1 MDYKNRPVRYHS
13 LDIGWNIN
21 TGFGIQE
28 KSIREAQAT
37 VGDNNA
43 IHSLLRLT
51 IVFNVSPSNS
61 ESGPFSTGANP

>member
-1 MDYKNRPVRYHS
+1 MDYKNSPVRYRS

-21 TGFGIQE
+21 TGFGIQG

-37 VGDNNA
+37 VGNNNT

-61 ESGPFSTGANP
+61 ESRPFSTGANP